1 MEGNYVAR
9 WSRFF
14 SVAVLL
20 IALLGLAGWQ
30 FNIELLRRPLPGTMP
45 MSPLTALML
54 ILAICVLALFVRKER
69 TVVQQRLAYI
79 LIAIMVFVSTYKII
93 QVVFGLDFVLDT
105 FLYTDRVLAEKN
117 ENREGMPLVTA
128 VNFLLI
134 IIILLTVFSKKN
146 RTVALAQCCALIVML
161 NALFFLLGYMYRVPE
176 FYLSRYY
183 YPMAALT
190 SVSFLFLSVAL
201 LLAHADKGLMKQFTS
216 PYAGSVIARV
226 LIPLVIILPLLIGYI
241 RLWAHWYNMLSTEL
255 GVTSIVLSFIIV
267 FALLILFNTN
277 SLNRKDLQQKM
288 NANRL
293 QYVNRELQASN
304 HETAAANEELR
315 AALEELTTTNEEL
328 ITSNENL
335 VELNDKLE
343 HAKATI
349 RDQAEEIIR
358 QKDELLSEYRR
369 NLDIIFSNTQEGILL
384 LDANNTVV
392 LFNKTFE
399 TFIGGAAGIKPKRG
413 MRLTDVV
420 VKERRDLALQLYIQ
434 ALNGEAVVT
443 EAYISTPEREV
454 VHLLRYEPV
463 RQFGKVTHV
472 IIMSMDIT
480 EKKARE
486 KIVQQ
491 SEANLRAIFNSTP
504 DAYILLAKDYHIIA
518 YNRAYEERMMYY
530 FQREPEVGANI
541 ADYIQEERRE
551 PFMGMLE
558 RARQGE
564 LVQYEVQ
571 STASGGTLYWVAVT
585 ITLVNDE
592 AGQLIGYCINLRD
605 TTAVKTAEIALRE
618 SEEKFRAV
626 VEYSDDVFALVDL
639 EGNIFYASP
648 SFTRKLGYTWEEIRE
663 IKGHDFVHPDDF
675 EQYAREWAVVMENP
689 GKLVSITCRA
699 RHKDGGWIWMQ
710 GTSINLS
717 HIPSVK
723 GIVSTYRD
731 IGSQK
736 AYENK
741 ITSIAKELSVLIETS
756 NVPIFGLD
764 QNGYINE
771 WNDVTAEVMQYSKAD
786 AYGKKWIDEFVEK
799 PYRETVDHLLTR
811 VLHGHSLTNFELP
824 VITKNNESII
834 LLLSASPRYDAQD
847 QIRGII
853 IVAQNITELIDY
865 RKGLEKMVQDRTRE
879 LNDALQKE
887 KELADLKTKFVS
899 MASHEFR
906 TPLSTISLATG
917 FIRRYK
923 AKITPEDVDK
933 KLDDIV
939 RQVEHMNYLLEDV
952 LTVGKAESGK
962 VQVNVA
968 PIEMPAFFEKIAS
981 EVYESTGRTHH
992 IHMALGCDQKTI
1004 ASDPRMMRIILVN
1017 LLTNAI
1023 KFSPG
1028 KNIVWV
1034 TISCATNTLQLKVKD
1049 EGLGIPDEDREKLFH
1064 SFHRASN
1071 AGAIQGTG
1079 LGLSIVRK
1087 TVDLLDG
1094 VIQVESK
1101 LNEGTTFTISIPI
1114 DGRQENT
1121 GS

>member
-14 SVAVLL
+14 SIVVLI

-30 FNIELLRRPLPGTMP
+30 FDVEFLRRPLPGTMP
-45 MSPLTALML
+45 MSPVTALL
-54 ILAICVLALFVRKER
+54 FVLSVSALALLKKKEKSG
-69 TVVQQRLAYI
+69 TQKRLAYI
-79 LIAIMVFVSTYKII
+79 FIAVITAVSAYKIL
-93 QVVFGLDFVLDT
+93 QVVFDLNFILDT
-105 FLYTDRVLAEKN
+105 FLYTTRVLAEKD

-134 IIILLTVFSKKN
+134 ITVLLTVFSRKN
-146 RTVALAQCCALIVML
+146 RTVAFAQSCALIVML

-183 YPMAALT
+183 YPMAAFT
-190 SVSFLFLSVAL
+190 AVCFLFLSVAL
-201 LLAHADKGLMKQFTS
+201 LLVHAGKGLMKQFTS
-216 PYAGSVIARV
+216 PYAGSAIARV
-226 LIPLVIILPLLIGYI
+226 LIPLVIIVPLLIGYI
-241 RLWAHWYNMLSTEL
+241 RLWAYWYSIFSTEL
-255 GVTSIVLSFIIV
+255 GVTGIVLSFIVV

-277 SLNRKDLQQKM
+277 PLNRKDAQQKM

-293 QYVNRELQASN
+293 QYVNRDLQASN
-304 HETAAANEELR
+304 HETASANEELR

-335 VELNDKLE
+335 GELNDKLE
-343 HAKATI
+343 SAKVTI
-349 RDQAEEIIR
+349 REQSEEIIR

-369 NLDIIFSNTQEGILL
+369 NIDIIFSNTQEGILL
-384 LDANNTVV
+384 IDANNTVV

-399 TFIGGAAGIKPKRG
+399 TFIGEAAGIKPKRG

-443 EAYISTPEREV
+443 EAHIPTPEREV

-463 RQFGKVTHV
+463 RQSGKVTHV

-480 EKKARE
+480 ATKARE
-486 KIVQQ
+486 KVVQQ
-491 SEANLRAIFNSTP
+491 SEANLRAIFNNTP
-504 DAYILLAKDYHIIA
+504 DAYILLAKDYRIIA
-518 YNRAYEERMMYY
+518 YNKAYEQRMMYY
-530 FQREPEVGANI
+530 FQREPEVGATI
-541 ADYIQEERRE
+541 SDYIQEERKI
-551 PFMGMLE
+551 PFMHMLE

-564 LVQYEVQ
+564 QVQYEVQ
-571 STASGGTLYWVAVT
+571 SNASTGESYWVAVT
-585 ITLVNDE
+585 ITLVNNE
-592 AGQLIGYCINLRD
+592 AGEMMGYCINLRE
-605 TTAVKTAEIALRE
+605 TTAVKIAELALRE

-626 VEYSDDVFALVDL
+626 VEYSDDIFALVDL
-639 EGNIFYASP
+639 EGAIFYASP
-648 SFTRKLGYTWEEIRE
+648 SFTRKLGYTWEEIRA
-663 IKGHDFVHPDDF
+663 IKGHEFVHPEDL
-675 EQYAREWAVVMENP
+675 EQYAREWATVIDNP
-689 GKLVSITCRA
+689 GKLVTITCRA
-699 RHKDGGWIWMQ
+699 RHKNGSWIWVQ

-723 GIVSTYRD
+723 GVVSTYRD
-731 IGSQK
+731 IGPQK
-736 AYENK
+736 EYENK

-771 WNDVTAEVMQYSKAD
+771 WNEVTEQVMRYSKED
-786 AYGKKWIDEFVEK
+786 ALGKKWIEEFIEK
-799 PYRETVDHLLTR
+799 PYRETVEQLLAR
-811 VLHGHSLTNFELP
+811 VLRGHALTNFELP
-824 VITKNNESII
+824 VVTRNDESII
-834 LLLSASPRYDAQD
+834 LLLSASPRYDAHE
-847 QIRGII
+847 QIKGII

-923 AKITPEDVDK
+923 AKITPEDIDK

-939 RQVEHMNYLLEDV
+939 RQVDHMNYLLEDV

-968 PIEMPAFFEKIAS
+968 PIDIPAFFENIAN
-981 EVYESTGRTHH
+981 EVYQSTGKTHR
-992 IHMALGCDQKTI
+992 IRLTTGCEQKSI
-1004 ASDPRMMRIILVN
+1004 SSDPRMMRIILVN

-1049 EGLGIPDEDREKLFH
+1049 EGLGIPEEDREKLFH

-1087 TVDLLDG
+1087 TVDLLEG

>member
-9 WSRFF
+9 WCRFF
-14 SVAVLL
+14 SLAVLL
-20 IALLGLAGWQ
+20 ISLFGLSGWQ
-30 FNIELLRRPLPGTMP
+30 FDIEVLRRPLPGTMP
-45 MSPLTALML
+45 MSPFTAVLL
-54 ILAICVLALFVRKER
+54 ILSLCVLALFMRKEKTR
-69 TVVQQRLAYI
+69 NSQRLAYI
-79 LIAIMVFVSTYKII
+79 LVAIIGGVSTYKIA
-93 QVVFGLDFVLDT
+93 QFALDLDFALDT
-105 FLYTDRVLAEKN
+105 VLYADRVLAEQD

-134 IIILLTVFSKKN
+134 IISLLTVFSKRN
-146 RTVALAQCCALIVML
+146 RTVAFGQCSALIVVL
-161 NALFFLLGYMYRVPE
+161 NGLFFLLGYMYRVPE
-176 FYLSRYY
+176 FYQSRYY

-190 SVSFLFLSVAL
+190 AVCFLFLSLAV
-201 LLAHADKGLMKQFTS
+201 LLANANKGLMKQFTS

-241 RLWAHWYNMLSTEL
+241 RLWAHWYNILSTEL
-255 GVTSIVLSFIIV
+255 GVTSIVLSFIII

-304 HETAAANEELR
+304 HEVASANEELR

-335 VELNDKLE
+335 AELNDKLE
-343 HAKATI
+343 NAKATI
-349 RDQAEEIIR
+349 REQAEEIIR

-399 TFIGGAAGIKPKRG
+399 NFIGSAAGIKPKRG

-420 VKERRDLALQLYIQ
+420 VRERRDLAMQLYIQ

-443 EAYISTPEREV
+443 EAYIATPEREI

-463 RQFGKVTHV
+463 RQFDKVTHV

-480 EKKARE
+480 DKKMRE
-486 KIVQQ
+486 KAVQQ

-504 DAYILLAKDYHIIA
+504 DAYILLAKDYRIIA

-530 FQREPEVGANI
+530 FRREPEVGTDI
-541 ADYIQEERRE
+541 ADYIQEERKA
-551 PFMGMLE
+551 PVMGMLE

-571 STASGGTLYWVAVT
+571 STASDGASYWVAVT
-585 ITLVNDE
+585 ITLVNNE
-592 AGQLIGYCINLRD
+592 AGEMIGYCINLRD
-605 TTAVKTAEIALRE
+605 TTAVKTAELALRE

-626 VEYSDDVFALVDL
+626 VEYSDDVFALVSL
-639 EGNIFYASP
+639 EGDIFYASP
-648 SFTRKLGYTWEEIRE
+648 SFTRKLGFEWEEIQA

-675 EQYAREWAVVMENP
+675 EQYAKEWAVVLANP

-699 RHKDGGWIWMQ
+699 RHKNGSWIWMQ

-717 HIPSVK
+717 HLPSVR

-731 IGSQK
+731 IGPQK

-771 WNDVTAEVMQYSKAD
+771 WNDVTAEVMRYSKAE
-786 AYGKKWIDEFVEK
+786 AYGKKWIDEFVDK
-799 PYRETVDHLLTR
+799 LYSDTVEQLFTR

-824 VITKNNESII
+824 VITKSDESII

-847 QIRGII
+847 QIKGII

-923 AKITPEDVDK
+923 AKITPEEIDK

-939 RQVEHMNYLLEDV
+939 RQIEHMNYLLEDV

-968 PIEMPAFFEKIAS
+968 PIEIPAFFEKIVN
-981 EVYESTGRTHH
+981 EVYESTGKTHH
-992 IHMALGCDQKTI
+992 IRMTLGGEQKMI
-1004 ASDPRMMRIILVN
+1004 SSDPRMIRIILVN

-1028 KNIVWV
+1028 KDIVWV
-1034 TISCATNTLQLKVKD
+1034 TVSCATNTLQLKVKD
-1049 EGLGIPDEDREKLFH
+1049 DGLGIPDEDREKLFH

>member
-30 FNIELLRRPLPGTMP
+30 FDIEVLRRPLPGTMP
-45 MSPLTALML
+45 MSPLTALL
-54 ILAICVLALFVRKER
+54 FLLALCVLALSVRKEK
-69 TVVQQRLAYI
+69 TKTQQRLAYV
-79 LIAIMVFVSTYKII
+79 LIAVIVSVSTYKII
-93 QVVFGLDFVLDT
+93 QVVFNLNFLLDT
-105 FLYTDRVLAEKN
+105 VLYTDRVLAEQN
-117 ENREGMPLVTA
+117 ENREGMPVVTTI
-128 VNFLLI
+128 NFLLI
-134 IIILLTVFSKKN
+134 ASIQLTLFSKKN
-146 RTVALAQCCALIVML
+146 RTVVIAQCAALIVML
-161 NALFFLLGYMYRVPE
+161 NGLFFLLGYMYRVPE

-190 SVSFLFLSVAL
+190 ALCFLFLSVAL
-201 LLAHADKGLMKQFTS
+201 LLVRDDKGLMKQFSS
-216 PYAGSVIARV
+216 PYAGSIIARV

-241 RLWAHWYNMLSTEL
+241 RLWAHWYNILSTEL
-255 GVTSIVLSFIIV
+255 GVTSIVLSFILI

-277 SLNRKDLQQKM
+277 SLNRKDIQQKM
-288 NANRL
+288 DANRL
-293 QYVNRELQASN
+293 QYMNVELQTSN
-304 HETAAANEELR
+304 HEAASANEELR

-343 HAKATI
+343 NAKATI
-349 RDQAEEIIR
+349 REQAEEIIR

-399 TFIGGAAGIKPKRG
+399 AFIGSVSGIKPKRG

-420 VKERRDLALQLYIQ
+420 VKDRRDVALQLYIQ

-480 EKKARE
+480 EKKTRE
-486 KIVQQ
+486 KAVQQ
-491 SEANLRAIFNSTP
+491 SEANLRAIFDSTP
-504 DAYILLAKDYHIIA
+504 DAYILLAKDYRIIA

-541 ADYIQEERRE
+541 VDYIQEERRQ

-571 STASGGTLYWVAVT
+571 SNANGGKSYWVAVT
-585 ITLVNDE
+585 ITLVNNE
-592 AGQLIGYCINLRD
+592 AAEMIGYCINLRD
-605 TTAVKTAEIALRE
+605 TTAVKVAEMALRE

-626 VEYSDDVFALVDL
+626 VEYSDDVFALLDL

-648 SFTRKLGYTWEEIRE
+648 SFTRKLGYTWDEIRS
-663 IKGHDFVHPDDF
+663 IKGHEFVHPDDF
-675 EQYAREWAVVMENP
+675 DQYARDWAVVIENP
-689 GKLVSITCRA
+689 GKLVTITCRA
-699 RHKDGGWIWMQ
+699 RHKDGSWIWMQ

-717 HIPSVK
+717 HLPSVK
-723 GIVSTYRD
+723 GVVATFRD
-731 IGSQK
+731 IGPQK

-764 QNGYINE
+764 KDGYINE
-771 WNDVTAEVMQYSKAD
+771 WNDVTAEVMRYSKTD

-799 PYRETVDHLLTR
+799 LYSDTVEQLLTR
-811 VLHGHSLTNFELP
+811 VLHGHALTNFELP

-847 QIRGII
+847 QIKGII

-923 AKITPEDVDK
+923 AKITPEDIDK

-968 PIEMPAFFEKIAS
+968 PIEVPAFFEKIVN
-981 EVYESTGRTHH
+981 EVYETTGKTHR
-992 IHMALGCDQKTI
+992 IRITMGCEQKTI
-1004 ASDPRMMRIILVN
+1004 SSDPRMIRIILVN

-1034 TISCATNTLQLKVKD
+1034 TVSCATNTLQLKVKD
-1049 EGLGIPDEDREKLFH
+1049 EGLGIPEQDREKLFH

-1087 TVDLLDG
+1087 TVDLLEG

>member
-9 WSRFF
+9 WCRFF
-14 SVAVLL
+14 SLAVLL
-20 IALLGLAGWQ
+20 ISLVGLSGWQ
-30 FNIELLRRPLPGTMP
+30 LDIEILRRPLPGTMP
-45 MSPLTALML
+45 MSPFTAVLL
-54 ILAICVLALFVRKER
+54 ILALCVLALFVRKQR
-69 TVVQQRLAYI
+69 TRSSQRLAYA
-79 LIAIMVFVSTYKII
+79 LVAIIGAVSTYKII
-93 QVVFGLDFVLDT
+93 QVAFDLDFVLDT
-105 FLYTDRVLAEKN
+105 ILYTDRVLAERN

-128 VNFLLI
+128 INFLLI
-134 IIILLTVFSKKN
+134 AVTLLAVFSKK
-146 RTVALAQCCALIVML
+146 RRIALLGQCSALLVML

-183 YPMAALT
+183 YPMAAST
-190 SVSFLFLSVAL
+190 AACFLFLSVAL
-201 LLAHADKGLMKQFTS
+201 LLANADRALMKQFTR

-226 LIPLVIILPLLIGYI
+226 VIPLVIILPLLIGYI
-241 RLWAHWYNMLSTEL
+241 RLWAHWYNILSTEL
-255 GVTSIVLSFIIV
+255 GVTSIVLSFIVI
-267 FALLILFNTN
+267 FALLILYNTN
-277 SLNRKDLQQKM
+277 SLNRKDLQQHV
-288 NANRL
+288 NANRM
-293 QYVNRELQASN
+293 QYMNRELQASN
-304 HETAAANEELR
+304 HEAASANEELR

-343 HAKATI
+343 NAKATI
-349 RDQAEEIIR
+349 REQAEEIIR

-399 TFIGGAAGIKPKRG
+399 TFIGNVAGIKPRRG
-413 MRLTDVV
+413 MRLIDVV
-420 VKERRDLALQLYIQ
+420 AKERRDLALQLYIQ
-434 ALNGEAVVT
+434 ALNGEAVIT
-443 EAYISTPEREV
+443 EAQISTPEREL

-480 EKKARE
+480 DKKARE
-486 KIVQQ
+486 KLVQQ
-491 SEANLRAIFNSTP
+491 SEANLHAIFNSTP
-504 DAYILLAKDYHIIA
+504 DAYILLAKDYRIIA

-541 ADYIQEERRE
+541 VDYIQEERKA
-551 PFMGMLE
+551 PFMEMLE

-571 STASGGTLYWVAVT
+571 SSVRGGKSYWVAVT
-585 ITLVNDE
+585 ITWVHDK
-592 AGQLIGYCINLRD
+592 AGEMMGYCINLRD
-605 TTAVKTAEIALRE
+605 TTAVKTAELALRE

-626 VEYSDDVFALVDL
+626 VEYSDDIFALLDVD
-639 EGNIFYASP
+639 GNIFYASP
-648 SFTRKLGYTWEEIRE
+648 SFTRKLGFAWEEIQA
-663 IKGHDFVHPDDF
+663 IKGSDFVHPDDF
-675 EQYAREWAVVMENP
+675 EQYAREWAVVLNNP

-699 RHKDGGWIWMQ
+699 RHKNGSWVWVQ
-710 GTSINLS
+710 GTSINLL
-717 HIPSVK
+717 HLPSVN
-723 GIVSTYRD
+723 GIVSTFRD
-731 IGSQK
+731 IGAQK
-736 AYENK
+736 EYENK
-741 ITSIAKELSVLIETS
+741 ITSIAKELSILIETS

-764 QNGYINE
+764 QDGCINE
-771 WNDVTAEVMQYSKAD
+771 WNDVTAEVMRYSKTD

-799 PYRETVDHLLTR
+799 PYRDTVAQLFTR
-811 VLHGHSLTNFELP
+811 VQHGHSLTNFELP
-824 VITKNNESII
+824 VITKNDESII
-834 LLLSASPRYDAQD
+834 LLLSASPRFDAQD
-847 QIRGII
+847 QIKGII

-879 LNDALQKE
+879 LNEALQKE

-923 AKITPEDVDK
+923 AKITPEDIDK

-968 PIEMPAFFEKIAS
+968 PIETPAFFEKITN
-981 EVYESTGRTHH
+981 EVYESTGKTHQ
-992 IHMALGCDQKTI
+992 IRMTVGCEQKTVL
-1004 ASDPRMMRIILVN
+1004 SDPRMIRIILVN

-1028 KNIVWV
+1028 RDIVWV
-1034 TISCATNTLQLKVKD
+1034 TVNCAANTLQLLVKD
-1049 EGLGIPDEDREKLFH
+1049 EGLGIPEEDREKLFH

>member
-1 MEGNYVAR
+1 MKGNYVAR
-9 WSRFF
+9 WCRFF
-14 SVAVLL
+14 SLAVLL
-20 IALLGLAGWQ
+20 MSLLGLSGWQ
-30 FNIELLRRPLPGTMP
+30 FDVEILRRPLPGTMP
-45 MSPLTALML
+45 MSPFTAVML
-54 ILAICVLALFVRKER
+54 ILSLCVLALFIRKEK
-69 TVVQQRLAYI
+69 TKTSQRLAYALMTI
-79 LIAIMVFVSTYKII
+79 IGGVSIYKIV
-93 QVVFGLDFVLDT
+93 QVVFDLNFVLDT
-105 FLYTDRVLAEKN
+105 ILYTDLVLAERD

-128 VNFLLI
+128 INFLLI
-134 IIILLTVFSKKN
+134 VVTLLAVFSKKS
-146 RTVALAQCCALIVML
+146 RMVSLGQWCALLVML

-190 SVSFLFLSVAL
+190 ALCFLFLSVAL
-201 LLAHADKGLMKQFTS
+201 LLANADKGLMKQFTS
-216 PYAGSVIARV
+216 PYAGSVVARV

-241 RLWAHWYNMLSTEL
+241 RIQAHWYNILSTEL
-255 GVTSIVLSFIIV
+255 GVTSIVLSFIVI
-267 FALLILFNTN
+267 FALLILYNTN
-277 SLNRKDLQQKM
+277 SLNRKDLQQRI
-288 NANRL
+288 NGNRL
-293 QYVNRELQASN
+293 QYMNRELQASN
-304 HETAAANEELR
+304 HEAASANEELR

-343 HAKATI
+343 NAKATI
-349 RDQAEEIIR
+349 REQAEEIIR

-369 NLDIIFSNTQEGILL
+369 NLDIVFSNTQEGILL

-399 TFIGGAAGIKPKRG
+399 NFIGSVAGIKPRRG

-434 ALNGEAVVT
+434 ALNGEAAIT
-443 EAYISTPEREV
+443 EAQISTPERDV

-480 EKKARE
+480 DKKARE
-486 KIVQQ
+486 KVVQQ
-491 SEANLRAIFNSTP
+491 SEANLHAIFNSTP
-504 DAYILLAKDYHIIA
+504 DAYILLAKDYRIIA

-530 FQREPEVGANI
+530 FQREPEVDANI
-541 ADYIQEERRE
+541 ADYIQEERKA
-551 PFMGMLE
+551 PFMEMLE

-571 STASGGTLYWVAVT
+571 SSASAGKLYWVAVT
-585 ITLVNDE
+585 ITQVHNE
-592 AGQLIGYCINLRD
+592 TGEMIGYCINLRD
-605 TTAVKTAEIALRE
+605 TTAVKTAELALRE

-648 SFTRKLGYTWEEIRE
+648 SFTRKLGFEWEEIQA

-675 EQYAREWAVVMENP
+675 EQYAREWDVVINNP

-699 RHKDGGWIWMQ
+699 RHKNGSWIWMQ

-717 HIPSVK
+717 HLPSVR

-731 IGSQK
+731 IGPQK

-741 ITSIAKELSVLIETS
+741 ITSIAKELSILIETS

-764 QNGYINE
+764 QNGDVNE
-771 WNDVTAEVMQYSKAD
+771 WNDVTAEVMQYSKTE
-786 AYGKKWIDEFVEK
+786 AYGRKWIDEFVEK
-799 PYRETVDHLLTR
+799 PYRDTVEQLFAR

-824 VITKNNESII
+824 VITKNDESII

-847 QIRGII
+847 RIKGII

-968 PIEMPAFFEKIAS
+968 PIEIPAFFEKIVS
-981 EVYESTGRTHH
+981 EVYESTGKTHH
-992 IHMALGCDQKTI
+992 IRMTLGCEHKTI
-1004 ASDPRMMRIILVN
+1004 SSDPRMIRIILVN

-1028 KNIVWV
+1028 RDIVWV
-1034 TISCATNTLQLKVKD
+1034 TVNSAPNTLQLKVKD

-1094 VIQVESK
+1094 VIQVETK

>member
-14 SVAVLL
+14 SLAVL
-20 IALLGLAGWQ
+20 IISLLGLAGWQ
-30 FNIELLRRPLPGTMP
+30 FDIEFFRRPLPGTMP
-45 MSPLTALML
+45 MSPFTALML
-54 ILAICVLALFVRKER
+54 LVSVCVLSLLVRKER
-69 TVVQQRLAYI
+69 TIVQQRLVYALVTI
-79 LIAIMVFVSTYKII
+79 IVAISAYKIV
-93 QVVFGLDFVLDT
+93 QVVLKLDFALDT
-105 FLYTDRVLAEKN
+105 ILYTDRVLAERD
-117 ENREGMPLVTA
+117 ENREGMPVVTA
-128 VNFLLI
+128 INFLLI
-134 IIILLTVFSKKN
+134 VIALLTVFSKKN
-146 RTVALAQCCALIVML
+146 RTVAFAQCCAVLVML
-161 NALFFLLGYMYRVPE
+161 NALFFLLGYLYHVPE

-183 YPMAALT
+183 YPMAAFTALC
-190 SVSFLFLSVAL
+190 FLFLSVAIL
-201 LLAHADKGLMKQFTS
+201 LSHVDKGLMKQFTS
-216 PYAGSVIARV
+216 PYAGSIIARV
-226 LIPLVIILPLLIGYI
+226 LIPLVIVVPLLIGYI
-241 RLWAHWYNMLSTEL
+241 RLLAHWYSMLSTEL
-255 GVTSIVLSFIIV
+255 GVTSIVLSFIVV

-277 SLNRKDLQQKM
+277 SLNRKDLQQKV

-304 HETAAANEELR
+304 HEAASANEELR

-343 HAKATI
+343 SAKVTI

-369 NLDIIFSNTQEGILL
+369 NIDIIFSNTQEGILL
-384 LDANNTVV
+384 IDANNTVV

-399 TFIGGAAGIKPKRG
+399 TFIGTAAGIKPKRG

-443 EAYISTPEREV
+443 EAYIPTPEREV

-486 KIVQQ
+486 KVVQQ

-504 DAYILLAKDYHIIA
+504 DAYILLAKDYRIIA
-518 YNRAYEERMMYY
+518 YNRAYEQRMMYY
-530 FQREPEVGANI
+530 FQREPIVGTTI
-541 ADYIQEERRE
+541 ADYIQEERRQ
-551 PFMGMLE
+551 PFMSMLE

-571 STASGGTLYWVAVT
+571 STANGGESYWVAVT
-585 ITLVNDE
+585 ITLVNNE
-592 AGQLIGYCINLRD
+592 AGEMIGYCINLRE

-639 EGNIFYASP
+639 QGNIFYASP
-648 SFTRKLGYTWEEIRE
+648 SFTRKLGYTWEEIRS
-663 IKGHDFVHPDDF
+663 IKGHEFVHPEDF
-675 EQYAREWAVVMENP
+675 EAYAREWQNVIDNP

-699 RHKDGGWIWMQ
+699 RHKNGSWVWMQ

-717 HIPSVK
+717 HIPSVR
-723 GIVSTYRD
+723 GVVSTYRD
-731 IGSQK
+731 IGPQK
-736 AYENK
+736 EYENK

-771 WNDVTAEVMQYSKAD
+771 WNEVTEQVMQYSKED
-786 AYGKKWIDEFVEK
+786 ALGRKWIEEFIEK
-799 PYRETVDHLLTR
+799 PYRETVEQLLTR
-811 VLHGHSLTNFELP
+811 VLRGHALTNFELP
-824 VITKNNESII
+824 VVTRNEESII
-834 LLLSASPRYDAQD
+834 LLLSASPRYDAQE
-847 QIRGII
+847 QIKGII

-923 AKITPEDVDK
+923 AKITPEDIDK

-939 RQVEHMNYLLEDV
+939 RQVDHMNYLLEDV

-968 PIEMPAFFEKIAS
+968 PIEIPAFFENIAS
-981 EVYESTGRTHH
+981 EVYQSTGRTHR
-992 IHMALGCDQKTI
+992 IRMETGCEQKSILT
-1004 ASDPRMMRIILVN
+1004 DPRMIRIILVN

-1028 KNIVWV
+1028 KNTVWV

-1071 AGAIQGTG
+1071 ATAIQGTG